1 MPGEEEPVVPEA
13 FRTRDSQPAPG
24 TSWVR
29 TGFGI
34 GTGLLL
40 AYGVAR
46 ALIDAQQV
54 LLLVLL
60 ALFLAVSLE
69 PAVASLVRAGIR
81 RGFAVAVVMVTVAG
95 VVAGFVALAVP
106 AVSTEINA
114 LIKAVPVWIKEL
126 HDHHSTLG
134 RLEDKYH
141 VLEKVRQHF
150 TTADAGSTLFS
161 GVLGVGRRLVGAV
174 AGFLAVSTLTI
185 YLLTGMPVIK
195 RFALRFVRAPR
206 RPMVAEL
213 TDRIMTQ
220 VGRYM
225 LANVATSVL
234 AGLATIAWAW
244 PLGVPYPALLGV
256 FVAIMDLVPIVGST
270 VGGVVVSLVALA
282 VSVPVAIATAVYYTV
297 FRFAEDHLV
306 NPLTMKWVV
315 RVHPAATMIAVLAG
329 GALLGIIGALIAVP
343 TATAIGL
350 ILEEVV
356 FPTRDGADSGAGTP
370 TATANGAVASAAV
383 RTGTATTR
391 APAAPA
397 SRDRDARADRDSQA
411 GSEVGSEAG
420 SQAARPGSG
429 SGSEL

>member
-1 MPGEEEPVVPEA
+1 MPELSRSREE
-13 FRTRDSQPAPG
+13 TSSPG
-24 TSWVR
+24 GSWVR
-29 TGFGI
+29 MGFGFGI
-34 GTGLLL
+34 GLLL
-40 AYGVAR
+40 AYGLAQ
-46 ALIDAQQV
+46 ALLGAEQV
-54 LLLVLL
+54 LVLALLS
-60 ALFLAVSLE
+60 LFLAVSLE
-69 PAVASLVRAGIR
+69 PAVAGLMRAGIR
-81 RGFAVAVVMVTVAG
+81 RGFAVAVVVLAVFAA
-95 VVAGFVALAVP
+95 VAGFLALAVP
-106 AVSTEINA
+106 PVTTEINA
-114 LIKAVPVWIKEL
+114 VVKAVPAWIKEL

-134 RLEDKYH
+134 RLEDRYH
-141 VLEKVRQHF
+141 VLEKVQQHF
-150 TTADAGSTLFS
+150 SSADAGSTLFS

-195 RFALRFVRAPR
+195 RFALRFVRVQR
-206 RPMVAEL
+206 REMVSDL
-213 TDRIMTQ
+213 TDRIMSQ

-256 FVAIMDLVPIVGST
+256 FVAIMDMIPIVGST

-297 FRFAEDHLV
+297 FRFTEDHLV

-329 GALLGIIGALIAVP
+329 GTLLGIVGALVAVP

-356 FPTRDGADSGAGTP
+356 FPTREAREAGAGTP
-370 TATANGAVASAAV
+370 TAAAATAAANGAVASTPTS
-383 RTGTATTR
+383 RNRESQTAT
-391 APAAPA
+391 
-397 SRDRDARADRDSQA
+397 
-411 GSEVGSEAG
+411 
-420 SQAARPGSG
+420 PGSG
-429 SGSEL
+429 SGSELGPST